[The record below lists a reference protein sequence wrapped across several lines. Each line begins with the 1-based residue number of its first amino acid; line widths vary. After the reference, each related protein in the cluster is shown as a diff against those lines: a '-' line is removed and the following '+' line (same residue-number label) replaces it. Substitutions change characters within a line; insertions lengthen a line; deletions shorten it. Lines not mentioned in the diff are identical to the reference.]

1 MAKDTIASPG
11 RISRLIDFLG
21 RTMIVAGL
29 LLLSFVAYQLWGTGI
44 AEGRSQNAMSAQF
57 AKPQPIQPVT
67 PEPIQPKLGD
77 VVGRITIPSIGVSKY
92 VVAGVRLKD
101 LERGPGLFP
110 GSPMPGQK
118 GNVAIAGH
126 RTTFGAPFSR
136 IDELHG
142 NEKINLESKDGTFTY
157 RVNGEPKIVSA
168 TDTAVATTTNPDIA
182 IITLVSCY
190 PKWTST
196 KRIIVVAT
204 LETTETPPPATPL
217 VTTETIVQ
225 KPADG
230 WFHDP
235 TAWPSVLFFGFAL
248 IAIRIIAAI
257 MARRGR
263 QKIFVYLIAGGVFIP
278 TLYLFFGA
286 LTRLL
291 PANL

>member
-1 MAKDTIASPG
+1 MAKDTNASPG
-11 RISRLIDFLG
+11 RISRLLDALG

-44 AEGRSQNAMSAQF
+44 AEERAQDEM
-57 AKPQPIQPVT
+57 ATQYVQPQPVAPQF
-67 PEPIQPKLGD
+67 GGM
-77 VVGRITIPSIGVSKY
+77 VGRISIPSIGITKY

-110 GSPMPGQK
+110 GSPLPGQK

-136 IDELHG
+136 I
-142 NEKINLESKDGTFTY
+142 NEIQDNDKIILESRDGTFTY
-157 RVNGEPKIVSA
+157 RVNGEPRIISA
-168 TDTAVATTTNPDIA
+168 TDVAVVKTTNPDIA
-182 IITLVSCY
+182 TVTLVSCY

-196 KRIIVVAT
+196 QRIIVVAT
-204 LETTETPPPATPL
+204 LDSTESALPPTPFAINEATTQEPIA
-217 VTTETIVQ
+217 
-225 KPADG
+225 G

-235 TAWPSVLFFGFAL
+235 TAWPTVLFFGLAL
-248 IAIRIIAAI
+248 FVIRIVAGI
-257 MARRGR
+257 MTRRGR
-263 QKIFVYLIAGGVFIP
+263 RKIFVYPIALGIFVP
-278 TLYLFFGA
+278 TLFLFFGG

>member
-1 MAKDTIASPG
+1 MAKDMNASPG

-44 AEGRSQNAMSAQF
+44 VEGRSQTAIAKQF
-57 AKPQPIQPVT
+57 VKPQPIQP
-67 PEPIQPKLGD
+67 QLGGL
-77 VVGRITIPSIGVSKY
+77 VGRITIPSIGVSKY

-110 GSPMPGQK
+110 GSPLPGQK

-136 IDELHG
+136 IDELRG
-142 NEKINLESKDGTFTY
+142 NERIILESKDGTFTY
-157 RVNGEPKIVSA
+157 IVNGEPKIVLA
-168 TDTAVATTTNPDIA
+168 TDTAVAKTTNPDIA

-196 KRIIVVAT
+196 KRIVVVAT
-204 LETTETPPPATPL
+204 LDSTVLPLPATPL
-217 VTTETIVQ
+217 VTSEPIDQ
-225 KPADG
+225 QSIAG

-235 TAWPSVLFFGFAL
+235 TAWPTVLFFGLAL
-248 IAIRIIAAI
+248 IVIRIVAGL
-257 MARRGR
+257 MTRRGR
-263 QKIFVYLIAGGVFIP
+263 RKIFVYPIAFGIFIP
-278 TLYLFFGA
+278 TLFLFFGG

>member
-1 MAKDTIASPG
+1 MAKDMNASPG

-44 AEGRSQNAMSAQF
+44 VEGRSQTAMAKQF
-57 AKPQPIQPVT
+57 VKPQPIQP
-67 PEPIQPKLGD
+67 QLGGL
-77 VVGRITIPSIGVSKY
+77 VGRITIPSIGVSKY

-136 IDELHG
+136 IDELRG
-142 NEKINLESKDGTFTY
+142 NERIVLESKDGTFTY
-157 RVNGEPKIVSA
+157 IVNGEPKIVLA
-168 TDTAVATTTNPDIA
+168 TDTAVAKTTNPDSA
-182 IITLVSCY
+182 TVTLVSCY

-196 KRIIVVAT
+196 KRIVVVAT
-204 LETTETPPPATPL
+204 LDSTVLPLPATPL
-217 VTTETIVQ
+217 VTSEPIDQ
-225 KPADG
+225 QSIAG

-235 TAWPSVLFFGFAL
+235 TAWPTVLFFGLAL
-248 IAIRIIAAI
+248 IVIRIVAGL
-257 MARRGR
+257 MTRRGR
-263 QKIFVYLIAGGVFIP
+263 RKIFVYPIAFSIFIP
-278 TLYLFFGA
+278 TLFLFFGGLA
-286 LTRLL
+286 RLL

>member
-1 MAKDTIASPG
+1 MAKDMNASPG

-44 AEGRSQNAMSAQF
+44 VESRSQTAIAKQF
-57 AKPQPIQPVT
+57 VKPQPIQP
-67 PEPIQPKLGD
+67 QLGGL
-77 VVGRITIPSIGVSKY
+77 VGRITIPSIGVSKY

-136 IDELHG
+136 IDEIQDSD
-142 NEKINLESKDGTFTY
+142 KIILESKDGTFTY
-157 RVNGEPKIVSA
+157 IVNGEPKIVLA
-168 TDTAVATTTNPDIA
+168 TDTAVAKTTNPDIA

-196 KRIIVVAT
+196 KRIVVVAT
-204 LETTETPPPATPL
+204 LDSTVLPLPATPL
-217 VTTETIVQ
+217 VTSEPIDQ
-225 KPADG
+225 QSIAG

-235 TAWPSVLFFGFAL
+235 TAWPTVLFFGLAL
-248 IAIRIIAAI
+248 IVIRIVAGL
-257 MARRGR
+257 MTRRGR
-263 QKIFVYLIAGGVFIP
+263 RKIFVYPIAFGIFIP
-278 TLYLFFGA
+278 TLFLFFGG

>member
-1 MAKDTIASPG
+1 MAKDMNASPG

-29 LLLSFVAYQLWGTGI
+29 LLLSFVAYQLWGTAI
-44 AEGRSQNAMSAQF
+44 VEGRSQTAIAKQF
-57 AKPQPIQPVT
+57 VKPQPIQP
-67 PEPIQPKLGD
+67 QLGGL
-77 VVGRITIPSIGVSKY
+77 VGRITIPSIGVSKY

-136 IDELHG
+136 I
-142 NEKINLESKDGTFTY
+142 NEIQDSDKIILESKDGTFTY
-157 RVNGEPKIVSA
+157 IVNGEPKIVLA
-168 TDTAVATTTNPDIA
+168 TDTAVAKTTNPDIA
-182 IITLVSCY
+182 TITLVSCY

-196 KRIIVVAT
+196 KRIVVVAT
-204 LETTETPPPATPL
+204 LDSTVLPLPATPL
-217 VTTETIVQ
+217 VTSEPIDQ
-225 KPADG
+225 QSIAG

-235 TAWPSVLFFGFAL
+235 TAWPTVLFFGLAL
-248 IAIRIIAAI
+248 ILIRIVAGL
-257 MARRGR
+257 MTRRGR
-263 QKIFVYLIAGGVFIP
+263 RKIFVYPIAFSIFIP
-278 TLYLFFGA
+278 TLFLFFGGLA
-286 LTRLL
+286 RLL

>member
-1 MAKDTIASPG
+1 MAKDMNASPG

-44 AEGRSQNAMSAQF
+44 VESRSQTAIAKQF
-57 AKPQPIQPVT
+57 VKPQPIQP
-67 PEPIQPKLGD
+67 QLGGL
-77 VVGRITIPSIGVSKY
+77 VGRITIPSIGVSKY

-136 IDELHG
+136 IDELRG
-142 NEKINLESKDGTFTY
+142 NERIILESKDGTFTY
-157 RVNGEPKIVSA
+157 IVNGEPKIVLA
-168 TDTAVATTTNPDIA
+168 TDTAVAKTTNPDIA
-182 IITLVSCY
+182 TITLVSCY

-196 KRIIVVAT
+196 KRMVVVAT
-204 LETTETPPPATPL
+204 LDSTVLPLPATPL
-217 VTTETIVQ
+217 VTSEPIDQ
-225 KPADG
+225 QSIAG

-235 TAWPSVLFFGFAL
+235 TAWPTVLFFGLAL
-248 IAIRIIAAI
+248 IVIRIVAGL
-257 MARRGR
+257 MTRRGR
-263 QKIFVYLIAGGVFIP
+263 RKIFVYPIAFGIFIP
-278 TLYLFFGA
+278 TLFLFFGG

>member
-1 MAKDTIASPG
+1 MAKDMNASPG

-44 AEGRSQNAMSAQF
+44 VESRSQTAIAKQF
-57 AKPQPIQPVT
+57 VKPQPIQP
-67 PEPIQPKLGD
+67 QLGGL
-77 VVGRITIPSIGVSKY
+77 VGRITIPSIGVSKY

-136 IDELHG
+136 IDELRG
-142 NEKINLESKDGTFTY
+142 NERIILESKDGTFTY
-157 RVNGEPKIVSA
+157 IVNGEPKIVLA
-168 TDTAVATTTNPDIA
+168 TDTAVAKTTNPDIA
-182 IITLVSCY
+182 TITLVSCY

-196 KRIIVVAT
+196 KRIVVVAT
-204 LETTETPPPATPL
+204 LDSTVLPLPATPL
-217 VTTETIVQ
+217 VTSEPIDQ
-225 KPADG
+225 QSIAG

-235 TAWPSVLFFGFAL
+235 TAWPTVLFFGLAL
-248 IAIRIIAAI
+248 IVIRIVAGL
-257 MARRGR
+257 MTRRGR
-263 QKIFVYLIAGGVFIP
+263 RKIFVYPIAFGIFIP
-278 TLYLFFGA
+278 TLFLFFGG

>member
-1 MAKDTIASPG
+1 MAKDMNASPG

-44 AEGRSQNAMSAQF
+44 VEGRSQTAIAKQF
-57 AKPQPIQPVT
+57 VKPQPIQP
-67 PEPIQPKLGD
+67 QLGGL
-77 VVGRITIPSIGVSKY
+77 VGRITIPSIGVSKY

-136 IDELHG
+136 I
-142 NEKINLESKDGTFTY
+142 NEIQDSDKIILESKDGTFTY
-157 RVNGEPKIVSA
+157 IVNGEPKIVLA
-168 TDTAVATTTNPDIA
+168 TDTAVAKTTNPDIA

-196 KRIIVVAT
+196 KRIVVVAT
-204 LETTETPPPATPL
+204 LDSTVLPLPATPL
-217 VTTETIVQ
+217 VTSEPIDQ
-225 KPADG
+225 QSIAG

-235 TAWPSVLFFGFAL
+235 TAWPTVLFFGLAL
-248 IAIRIIAAI
+248 IAIRIVAGL
-257 MARRGR
+257 MTRRGR
-263 QKIFVYLIAGGVFIP
+263 HKIFVYPIAFGIFIP
-278 TLYLFFGA
+278 TLFLFFGG

>member
-1 MAKDTIASPG
+1 MAKDMNASPG

-44 AEGRSQNAMSAQF
+44 VESRSQTAIAKQF
-57 AKPQPIQPVT
+57 VKPQPIQP
-67 PEPIQPKLGD
+67 QLGGL
-77 VVGRITIPSIGVSKY
+77 VGRITIPSIGVSKY

-136 IDELHG
+136 IDELRG
-142 NEKINLESKDGTFTY
+142 NERIILESKDGTFTY
-157 RVNGEPKIVSA
+157 IVNGEPKIVLA
-168 TDTAVATTTNPDIA
+168 TDTAVAKTTNPDIA

-196 KRIIVVAT
+196 KRIVVVAT
-204 LETTETPPPATPL
+204 LDSTVLPLPATPL
-217 VTTETIVQ
+217 VTSEPIDQ
-225 KPADG
+225 QSIAG

-235 TAWPSVLFFGFAL
+235 TAWPTVLFFGLAL
-248 IAIRIIAAI
+248 IVIRIVAGL
-257 MARRGR
+257 MTRRGR
-263 QKIFVYLIAGGVFIP
+263 RKIFVYPIAFGIFMP
-278 TLYLFFGA
+278 TLFLFFGGLA
-286 LTRLL
+286 RLL

>member
-1 MAKDTIASPG
+1 MAKDMNASPG

-44 AEGRSQNAMSAQF
+44 VEGRSQTAIAKQF
-57 AKPQPIQPVT
+57 VKPQPIQPH
-67 PEPIQPKLGD
+67 LGGL
-77 VVGRITIPSIGVSKY
+77 VGRITIPSIGVSKY

-136 IDELHG
+136 IDELRG
-142 NEKINLESKDGTFTY
+142 NERIVLESKDGTFTY
-157 RVNGEPKIVSA
+157 IVNGEPKIVLA
-168 TDTAVATTTNPDIA
+168 TDTAVAKTTNPDIA

-196 KRIIVVAT
+196 KRIVVVAT
-204 LETTETPPPATPL
+204 LDSTVLPLPATPL
-217 VTTETIVQ
+217 VTSEPIDQ
-225 KPADG
+225 QSIAG

-235 TAWPSVLFFGFAL
+235 TAWPTVLFFGLAL
-248 IAIRIIAAI
+248 IVIRIVAGL
-257 MARRGR
+257 MTRRGR
-263 QKIFVYLIAGGVFIP
+263 RKIFVYPIAFSIFIP
-278 TLYLFFGA
+278 TLFLFFGGLA
-286 LTRLL
+286 RLL

>member
-1 MAKDTIASPG
+1 MAKDMNASPG

-44 AEGRSQNAMSAQF
+44 VEGRSQTAIAKQF
-57 AKPQPIQPVT
+57 VKPQPIQP
-67 PEPIQPKLGD
+67 QLGGL
-77 VVGRITIPSIGVSKY
+77 VGRITIPSIGVSKY

-136 IDELHG
+136 IDELRG
-142 NEKINLESKDGTFTY
+142 NEKIILESKDGTFTY
-157 RVNGEPKIVSA
+157 IVNGEPKIVLA
-168 TDTAVATTTNPDIA
+168 TDTAVAKTTNPDSA
-182 IITLVSCY
+182 TVTLVSCY

-196 KRIIVVAT
+196 KRIVVVAT
-204 LETTETPPPATPL
+204 LDSTVLPLPATPL
-217 VTTETIVQ
+217 VTSEPIDQ
-225 KPADG
+225 QSIAG

-235 TAWPSVLFFGFAL
+235 TAWPTVLFFGLAL
-248 IAIRIIAAI
+248 IVIRIVAGL
-257 MARRGR
+257 MTRRGR
-263 QKIFVYLIAGGVFIP
+263 RKIFVYPIAFSIFIP
-278 TLYLFFGA
+278 TLFLFFGGLA
-286 LTRLL
+286 RLL

>member
-1 MAKDTIASPG
+1 MAKDMNASPG

-44 AEGRSQNAMSAQF
+44 VEGRSQTAIAKQF
-57 AKPQPIQPVT
+57 VKPQPIQP
-67 PEPIQPKLGD
+67 KLGGL
-77 VVGRITIPSIGVSKY
+77 VGRITIPSIGVSKY

-136 IDELHG
+136 IDELRG
-142 NEKINLESKDGTFTY
+142 NERIILESKDGTFTY
-157 RVNGEPKIVSA
+157 IVNGEPKIVLA
-168 TDTAVATTTNPDIA
+168 TDTAVAKTTNPDIA

-196 KRIIVVAT
+196 KRIVVVAT
-204 LETTETPPPATPL
+204 LDSTVLPLPATPL
-217 VTTETIVQ
+217 VTSEPIDQ
-225 KPADG
+225 QSIAG

-235 TAWPSVLFFGFAL
+235 TAWPTVLFFGLAL
-248 IAIRIIAAI
+248 IVIRIVAGL
-257 MARRGR
+257 MTRRGR
-263 QKIFVYLIAGGVFIP
+263 RKIFVYPIAFGIFIP
-278 TLYLFFGA
+278 TLFLFFGG

>member
-1 MAKDTIASPG
+1 MAKDMNASPG

-44 AEGRSQNAMSAQF
+44 VEGRSQTAIAKQF
-57 AKPQPIQPVT
+57 AKPQPIQP
-67 PEPIQPKLGD
+67 QLGGL
-77 VVGRITIPSIGVSKY
+77 VGRITIPSIGVSKY

-136 IDELHG
+136 I
-142 NEKINLESKDGTFTY
+142 NEIQDSDKIILESKDGTFTY
-157 RVNGEPKIVSA
+157 IVNGEPKIVLA
-168 TDTAVATTTNPDIA
+168 TDTAVAKTTNPDIA

-196 KRIIVVAT
+196 KRIVVVAT
-204 LETTETPPPATPL
+204 LDSTVLPLPATPL
-217 VTTETIVQ
+217 VTSEPIDQ
-225 KPADG
+225 QSIAG

-235 TAWPSVLFFGFAL
+235 TAWPTVLFFGLAL
-248 IAIRIIAAI
+248 IVIRIVAGL
-257 MARRGR
+257 MTRRGR
-263 QKIFVYLIAGGVFIP
+263 RKIFVYPIAFSIFIP
-278 TLYLFFGA
+278 TLFLFFGGLA
-286 LTRLL
+286 RLL

>member
-1 MAKDTIASPG
+1 MAKDMNASPG

-44 AEGRSQNAMSAQF
+44 VEGRSQTAIAKQF
-57 AKPQPIQPVT
+57 VKPQPIQP
-67 PEPIQPKLGD
+67 QLGGL
-77 VVGRITIPSIGVSKY
+77 VGRITIPSIGVSKY

-136 IDELHG
+136 IDELRG
-142 NEKINLESKDGTFTY
+142 NERIVLESKDGTFTY
-157 RVNGEPKIVSA
+157 IVNGEPKIVLA
-168 TDTAVATTTNPDIA
+168 TDTAVAKTTNPDSA
-182 IITLVSCY
+182 TVTLVSCY

-196 KRIIVVAT
+196 KRIVVVAT
-204 LETTETPPPATPL
+204 LDSTVLPLPATPL
-217 VTTETIVQ
+217 VTSEPIDQ
-225 KPADG
+225 QSIAG

-235 TAWPSVLFFGFAL
+235 TAWPTVLFFGLAL
-248 IAIRIIAAI
+248 IVIRIVAGL
-257 MARRGR
+257 MTRRGR
-263 QKIFVYLIAGGVFIP
+263 RKIFVYPIAFGIFMP
-278 TLYLFFGA
+278 TLFLFFGGLA
-286 LTRLL
+286 RLL

>member
-1 MAKDTIASPG
+1 MAKDMNASPG
-11 RISRLIDFLG
+11 RITRLIDFLG

-44 AEGRSQNAMSAQF
+44 VEGRSQTAIAKQF
-57 AKPQPIQPVT
+57 VKPQPIQP
-67 PEPIQPKLGD
+67 QLGGL
-77 VVGRITIPSIGVSKY
+77 VGRITIPSIGVSKY

-136 IDELHG
+136 IDELRG
-142 NEKINLESKDGTFTY
+142 NERINLESKDGTFTY
-157 RVNGEPKIVSA
+157 IVNGEPKIVLA
-168 TDTAVATTTNPDIA
+168 TDTAVAKTTNPDIA
-182 IITLVSCY
+182 TITLVSCY

-196 KRIIVVAT
+196 KRIVVVAT
-204 LETTETPPPATPL
+204 LDSTVLPLPATPL
-217 VTTETIVQ
+217 VTSEPIDQ
-225 KPADG
+225 QSIAG

-235 TAWPSVLFFGFAL
+235 TAWATVLFFGLAL
-248 IAIRIIAAI
+248 IVIRIVAGL
-257 MARRGR
+257 MTRRGR
-263 QKIFVYLIAGGVFIP
+263 RKIFVYPIAFGIFIP
-278 TLYLFFGA
+278 TLFLFFGG

>member
-1 MAKDTIASPG
+1 MAKDTNTSPG
-11 RISRLIDFLG
+11 RISRLLDAVG

-44 AEGRSQNAMSAQF
+44 AEDRAQNDMATQF
-57 AKPQPIQPVT
+57 VQPQPVQP
-67 PEPIQPKLGD
+67 QFGGL
-77 VVGRITIPSIGVSKY
+77 VGRISIPSIGVSKY

-110 GSPMPGQK
+110 GSPLPGQK

-136 IDELHG
+136 IDEIQ
-142 NEKINLESKDGTFTY
+142 NNDKIILETRDGTFTY

-168 TDTAVATTTNPDIA
+168 TDVAVVKTTNPDIA
-182 IITLVSCY
+182 TITLVSCY

-196 KRIIVVAT
+196 QRIIVVAT
-204 LETTETPPPATPL
+204 LDSTETPLPPTPFAINEATTQEP
-217 VTTETIVQ
+217 I
-225 KPADG
+225 AG

-235 TAWPSVLFFGFAL
+235 TAWPTVLLFGLAL
-248 IAIRIIAAI
+248 ILIRVVAGV
-257 MARRGR
+257 MTRRGR
-263 QKIFVYLIAGGVFIP
+263 PKIFVYPIAAAIFVP
-278 TLYLFFGA
+278 TLFLFFGG
-286 LTRLL
+286 LSRLL

>member
-44 AEGRSQNAMSAQF
+44 AEGRSQNAMATQF
-57 AKPQPIQPVT
+57 VQPQPVQP
-67 PEPIQPKLGD
+67 QLGD
-77 VVGRITIPSIGVSKY
+77 LVGRITIPSIGVSKY
-92 VVAGVRLKD
+92 VIAGVRLKD
-101 LERGPGLFP
+101 LQRGPGLFS

-136 IDELHG
+136 IDELRN
-142 NEKINLESKDGTFTY
+142 NEKIILESKDGTFTY
-157 RVNGEPKIVSA
+157 RVDGQPKIVSA
-168 TDTAVATTTNPDIA
+168 TDVAVAQTIDSNTA
-182 IITLVSCY
+182 TLTLISCY
-190 PKWTST
+190 PKWTSRQ
-196 KRIIVVAT
+196 RIIVVAT
-204 LETTETPPPATPL
+204 LDVTELPLTSAPMAATGPI
-217 VTTETIVQ
+217 EQ

-263 QKIFVYLIAGGVFIP
+263 RKIFVYLIAGGVFIP